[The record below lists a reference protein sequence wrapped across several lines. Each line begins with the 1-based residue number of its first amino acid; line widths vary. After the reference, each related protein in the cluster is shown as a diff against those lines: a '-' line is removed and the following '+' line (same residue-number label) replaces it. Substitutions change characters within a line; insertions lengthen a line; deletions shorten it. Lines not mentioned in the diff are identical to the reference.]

1 MTEQRQRLEGAAF
14 SSTERTLLS
23 ILCSGMNPDSVIA
36 RAQLTSASWGGYE
49 HADCECFLIS
59 VAPAN
64 GMPAIEH
71 DGGPL
76 SLAEVA
82 REEITLGLLELWVV
96 DGLLHSV
103 NYMPFG
109 EDHDVLPS
117 PSDYT
122 ITLIDAES
130 EERG

>member
-1 MTEQRQRLEGAAF
+1 MAEQRQRLKGEAF
-14 SSTERTLLS
+14 SSTERALLS
-23 ILCSGMNPDSVIA
+23 ILCSGTNPDSEIA
-36 RAQLTSASWGGYE
+36 RTQLAAASWGGCE

-59 VAPAN
+59 VARAD
-64 GMPAIEH
+64 GMPIIEH

-82 REEITLGLLELWVV
+82 RDEITLGLLELWVV

-109 EDHDVLPS
+109 EEHVELPS
-117 PSDYT
+117 PNDYT
-122 ITLIDAES
+122 ITLIDSES
-130 EERG
+130 DERG